1 MASAPAFITQY
12 ELLRSQDYV
21 LITLST
27 PSGKVVDGRMETEEI
42 QRVALTI
49 PRFLEMAA
57 SLAQMADNIRQTL
70 GAGRPA
76 APLQRPAETRAPAS
90 GDAADDDEPAVTKP
104 GDWVIR
110 H

>member
-1 MASAPAFITQY
+1 MASTPIFITQY

-21 LITLST
+21 LITLSA
-27 PSGKVVDGRMETEEI
+27 PSGKVVDGRMETEDV

-49 PRFLEMAA
+49 PRFLE
-57 SLAQMADNIRQTL
+57 LAQTMGQMADNIRQAL
-70 GAGRPA
+70 NAGRPA
-76 APLQRPAETRAPAS
+76 RPAAQPRRETPRSA
-90 GDAADDDEPAVTKP
+90 EPADEEEPGLKGP